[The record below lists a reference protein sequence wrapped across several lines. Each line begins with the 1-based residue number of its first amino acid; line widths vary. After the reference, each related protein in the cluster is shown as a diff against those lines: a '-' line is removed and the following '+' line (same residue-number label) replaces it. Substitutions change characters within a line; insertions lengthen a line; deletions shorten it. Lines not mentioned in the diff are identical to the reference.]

1 MNDQVGMKIEVGA
14 YEAMTKLPGAPA
26 PGPAGKRFR
35 ITNRGK
41 PVAELGPPGD
51 LQRPNAEAA
60 LEAFQHYR
68 TAHPMGHPVDIWEL
82 IEEGR
87 E

>member
-1 MNDQVGMKIEVGA
+1 MKIEVGA
-14 YEAMTKLPGAPA
+14 YEAKTKLPELLRQVQQ
-26 PGPAGKRFR
+26 GKRFT

-41 PVAELGPPGD
+41 PVAELGPPSG
-51 LQRPNAEAA
+51 LQRPNAKIAI
-60 LEAFQHYR
+60 EAFKAYR
-68 TAHPMGHPVDIWEL
+68 SAHPVGQRIDIREL

>member
-1 MNDQVGMKIEVGA
+1 MKIEIGA
-14 YEAMTKLPGAPA
+14 YEAKTKLPDLLRQVQH
-26 PGPAGKRFR
+26 GKRFT

-41 PVAELGPPGD
+41 PVAELGPPTTQ
-51 LQRPNAEAA
+51 QRPDAKTAIDRF
-60 LEAFQHYR
+60 LAFIEENPVR
-68 TAHPMGHPVDIWEL
+68 AKVDIRAL

>member
-1 MNDQVGMKIEVGA
+1 MKIEVGA
-14 YEAMTKLPGAPA
+14 YEAKTKLPELLRQVQQGQ
-26 PGPAGKRFR
+26 RFT

-41 PVAELGPPGD
+41 PVAELGPPTELSKPD
-51 LQRPNAEAA
+51 AKTAIEAYKA
-60 LEAFQHYR
+60 YR
-68 TAHPMGHPVDIWEL
+68 LSHPIRQTIDIRAL